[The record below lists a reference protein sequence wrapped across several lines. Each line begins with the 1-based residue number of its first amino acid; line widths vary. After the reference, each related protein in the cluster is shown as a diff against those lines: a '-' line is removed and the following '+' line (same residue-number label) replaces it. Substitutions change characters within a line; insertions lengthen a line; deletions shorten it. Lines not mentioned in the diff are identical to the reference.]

1 MATPTPKPLEERR
14 NTSAPRRG
22 EWVDLPASGTF
33 KAVLP
38 ALPKKDPYGG
48 AWPTATKRA
57 WEAWRKDP
65 VTTQYSE
72 ADIDYALDTIFL
84 HTLMQ
89 DEPKRYASEVSK
101 RMNDLGLTPSGKRAL
116 RFRLPQFAEA
126 QEQVESKKRQNKRSK
141 DRRAQLEVVKVDAV

>member
-1 MATPTPKPLEERR
+1 MANPTPKPFDERR

-33 KAVLP
+33 KMVLP
-38 ALPKKDPYGG
+38 PLPAKDPYGG
-48 AWPTATKRA
+48 AWPVATKRA
-57 WEAWRKDP
+57 WNAWRKDP

-72 ADIDYALDTIFL
+72 ADVDFALDTIFM
-84 HTLMQ
+84 HALMQ

-101 RMNDLGLTPSGKRAL
+101 RMNDLGLTPAGKRAL

-126 QEQVESKKRQNKRSK
+126 QEQVERKKSANKRSK
-141 DRRAQLEVVKVDAV
+141 GRRGRLEVVK